1 MSVDV
6 ELTKHMRKQRSQF
19 PVIYGESMC
28 STIYTTYAIVWRLIL
43 WTVNE
48 CRHVIVYNVDPSQ
61 ALLDIQEFYELTLMD
76 DGKTNEAKASVALEM
91 ASRYESLSFDIIAKL
106 VIARS

>member
-1 MSVDV
+1 MIKYVQHYLHYIRNHLMPNLLDSVN
-6 ELTKHMRKQRSQF
+6 K
-19 PVIYGESMC
+19 
-28 STIYTTYAIVWRLIL
+28 
-43 WTVNE
+43 

-91 ASRYESLSFDIIAKL
+91 ASRYESLSFDIIVKL
-106 VIARS
+106 VIARC